1 MESYDAMLFRKADEY
16 MSAGSGPSGNTEAYI
31 FRELGGESEAEL
43 TLDCCI
49 SEGRSVDSAV
59 VTAITEDGEAV
70 KVRNWHID
78 LTDEESEGIAAD
90 YWMACD
96 EDAADRRA
104 EERGENWG

>member
-1 MESYDAMLFRKADEY
+1 MESYDAALFRRADEY
-16 MSAGSGPSGNTEAYI
+16 MSAGSGPSGDYETTVY
-31 FRELGGESEAEL
+31 RDLGGESEAEL

-59 VTAITEDGEAV
+59 VTAITEDGVTV
-70 KVRNWHID
+70 KVRNWRID